1 MNACSFPLTVH
12 TLSCKNQSFLLS
24 KGIPKPAFST
34 SFGLAAKGMF
44 PLRTSVPAHNVTS
57 TAQLLSML
65 STGEAYRK
73 GDLAR
78 DVYPQLD
85 VSSFLLRV
93 SRKPTC

>member
-1 MNACSFPLTVH
+1 MNMDCWYT
-12 TLSCKNQSFLLS
+12 SFLY
-24 KGIPKPAFST
+24 KPT

-44 PLRTSVPAHNVTS
+44 PLITSVPAHNVTS
-57 TAQLLSML
+57 TAQLLSMLSEL

-85 VSSFLLRV
+85 VSSLGLRV